1 MKKKAKYLPKLGN
14 GGPVTVDGKKYNYGS
29 ASYAQMYEDKFENGE
44 VIWSEPD
51 QEWVSI
57 PKGINKAWEESFK
70 EQRVGKAQD
79 KVRKGRADFV
89 KETGKVLPGNPY
101 VEDSFVENAIEM
113 TPTPFGRLLSLD
125 DAGIAVKD
133 VATGNKNGLLQ
144 NATDMLG
151 VSPLKLSKV
160 NTKMLDDFQNYFKSL
175 KGKSNTGLDV
185 LQNAAK
191 TAPAVVNFGLPVG
204 GFIQD
209 EIDDSKMR
217 DKKYKN
223 GGSLGLGQA
232 INTVSPLLSLIPGF
246 GTMASMGLGL
256 VGKALGNSDEAY
268 NNAKENEMKIKSNTP
283 TGTLGLPN
291 YNYGGRLSKM
301 KFGGKMNYQNGGS
314 MLKEYD
320 GPSHANGGIPVDHK
334 GAVTNSYNAAA
345 EVEGGETSRK
355 GYVFSDKLTDP
366 VTGKTFAEMSKSLN
380 KKYQPKGYDIL
391 RDKTKELEF
400 KQLEKRNDNVRT
412 VVENTQQQ
420 IQQDQQSRLMSLLG
434 QQMEMGG
441 LIMAN
446 GGMIKRADGSYS
458 QRGLWDNIRA
468 NAGSGKKPTQAMLD
482 AEDKINKMAMG
493 GSINIDPSKKG
504 TFTAAATKHNMG
516 VQEFANKV
524 LSAEEGTYSPE
535 MRMKANFAKNAS
547 KWNHENGGYLPKY
560 VGGGGL
566 PLPDPKIG
574 LDQFYNIY
582 GNVFNPTPT
591 YPNIYYGKSGTDWY
605 TFDKSKP
612 DAGWTVSSNKGGID
626 YLNNTWTKNEKNKY
640 TPPPAPE
647 SKSVSDIELVM
658 LQNAEPPYDPVKAER
673 EYKDRLATEAIRESL
688 KPKVPETAG
697 PQNYQYQFAPNMNDA
712 SILGKSGTKG
722 LQTLN
727 VLNTT
732 AQSQNPQAIAANL
745 MRNIVFGPDNLDK
758 ALSPYTP
765 ETKKTNKLGQ
775 ALNSA
780 GDAITG
786 LFDANGNPIP
796 GTEGDKT
803 KTNTGKEKMPLTMG
817 DKLQMASNFISP
829 AFNLISSMQGY
840 DKEPEMGNK
849 YEREALDRM
858 ANLRIRPDYNPIIAQ
873 ANATREA
880 INEGS
885 SGVQRLASLLGVN
898 NQVANVLA
906 SNTTQVA
913 NQNVALDQQLSQ
925 AQLMQGERDRMEK
938 IRAKGITDANQAA
951 QFGFL
956 SKAFEQLGPAV
967 GTIGSG
973 TNNRAEMMT
982 MYNMMKNIYPDFSLV
997 PFSEFIDMMGASN
1010 FKYTGGVKNLTSGNV
1025 SAFGAGSP
1033 TTTTTTNPS
1042 NFAGS
1047 INYGK

>member
-44 VIWSEPD
+44 VVWSEPD

-70 EQRVGKAQD
+70 EKRVGKAKD

-89 KETGKVLPGNPY
+89 KETGKLLPGNPN
-101 VEDSFVENAIEM
+101 VEDSFLENAIEM
-113 TPTPFGRLLSLD
+113 TPTPFGRLLSID
-125 DAGIAVKD
+125 DAGLAVND
-133 VATGNKNGLLQ
+133 LATGNKNGLLQ

-191 TAPAVVNFGLPVG
+191 AAPAVVNFGLPVG

-209 EIDDSKMR
+209 EVEDSKMR
-217 DKKYKN
+217 NKKPN
-223 GGSLGLGQA
+223 GGPIGIGQGLQML
-232 INTVSPLLSLIPGF
+232 SPLLSLIPGV

-256 VGKALGNSDEAY
+256 VGGAIT
-268 NNAKENEMKIKSNTP
+268 NNEKMAQTLDQNTNPKSNTP

-441 LIMAN
+441 LTMAN

-468 NAGSGKKPTQAMLD
+468 NAGSGKEPTQAMLD

-493 GSINIDPSKKG
+493 G
-504 TFTAAATKHNMG
+504 
-516 VQEFANKV
+516 
-524 LSAEEGTYSPE
+524 
-535 MRMKANFAKNAS
+535 
-547 KWNHENGGYLPKY
+547 YLPKY
-560 VGGGGL
+560 NGGGGL
-566 PLPDPKIG
+566 PIPDPKIG

-647 SKSVSDIELVM
+647 PKSVSDIELVM
-658 LQNAEPPYDPVKAER
+658 LRNAEPPYDPVKAER

-688 KPKVPETAG
+688 KPKVPETVG
-697 PQNYQYQFAPNMNDA
+697 PQNYQYQFAPTMNDA

-745 MRNIVFGPDNLDK
+745 MRNIAFGPDNLDK

-765 ETKKTNKLGQ
+765 ETKKTNKLRQ

-849 YEREALDRM
+849 YEREALNRLE
-858 ANLRIRPDYNPIIAQ
+858 NLRIRPDYNPIIAQ

-997 PFSEFIDMMGASN
+997 PFNEFVSMMGASN